1 MLFSVVVPVYNIEQY
16 IRQCI
21 DTLINQSFEDYE
33 IILVDDGSSDASG
46 SICDEY
52 AESHERVKVIHQE
65 NGGLVKA
72 RKVGAQT
79 ASGDYIIP
87 VDGDDW
93 VDANLLTVLG
103 EIIEKNHVDM
113 VSYRHFLALPNGE
126 NVAVNDNP
134 RETGTYARDDIEK
147 KLYPQVL
154 RDESGHYFRPNIW
167 GNAFRREVYLEHQ
180 LKVDDRISNGE
191 DAAVIYPML
200 TTINSLYVSDQF
212 LYYYRRNENSMLRSR
227 KKGYSWENLS
237 VLAGTLRS
245 GIQVDSQD
253 MRDRF
258 NRYFSHALFNVAK
271 SHFQAGGKYWELRKG
286 IIQHITQDEN
296 RQYIKQA
303 HFRCFSKDHFAN
315 LVLRCRLIGLI
326 WVYARIDK

>member
-93 VDANLLTVLG
+93 VDAKKPCRHGVLQTFFG
-103 EIIEKNHVDM
+103 
-113 VSYRHFLALPNGE
+113 
-126 NVAVNDNP
+126 VA
-134 RETGTYARDDIEK
+134 E
-147 KLYPQVL
+147 
-154 RDESGHYFRPNIW
+154 W
-167 GNAFRREVYLEHQ
+167 GKRC
-180 LKVDDRISNGE
+180 
-191 DAAVIYPML
+191 
-200 TTINSLYVSDQF
+200 
-212 LYYYRRNENSMLRSR
+212 
-227 KKGYSWENLS
+227 
-237 VLAGTLRS
+237 
-245 GIQVDSQD
+245 
-253 MRDRF
+253 
-258 NRYFSHALFNVAK
+258 
-271 SHFQAGGKYWELRKG
+271 GK
-286 IIQHITQDEN
+286 
-296 RQYIKQA
+296 RQ
-303 HFRCFSKDHFAN
+303 ST
-315 LVLRCRLIGLI
+315 
-326 WVYARIDK
+326 